1 MQPWWR
7 APPWGPGAGAP
18 RDGTRSR
25 HLCSSLYPPGESF
38 VFTVWGP
45 LKRVR
50 IQVGSSRHRKVSHF
64 LAAGAADQI
73 PVYNWWDYVPGVLR
87 LATRGHWR
95 PRFCAAA
102 SPSGSRAGQ
111 GPDWDGVG
119 VGGAGAGGLMT
130 QVRQLRPPPGA
141 RGEAEAW
148 PPAHSFPPRQALWL
162 PLHPTTGRKEGD
174 RALALTR
181 GHESLGRD

>member
-1 MQPWWR
+1 MLTKRVGCVCLSTKARGLCAVSSAAVETPLRFRFSVAGKSAPPPPPGCCKAPGERSTPALWR
-7 APPWGPGAGAP
+7 AARRVPKSGARPECSPGGGPPPWGPGAGAP

-73 PVYNWWDYVPGVLR
+73 PVYN
-87 LATRGHWR
+87 
-95 PRFCAAA
+95 
-102 SPSGSRAGQ
+102 
-111 GPDWDGVG
+111 
-119 VGGAGAGGLMT
+119 
-130 QVRQLRPPPGA
+130 
-141 RGEAEAW
+141 
-148 PPAHSFPPRQALWL
+148 
-162 PLHPTTGRKEGD
+162 
-174 RALALTR
+174 
-181 GHESLGRD
+181 